1 MFASGA
7 AANTLTE
14 DSDAK
19 DKVGALFNVSSLPTL
34 SDGARERRRA
44 MLDRLKTL
52 SNENAA
58 KIMTDSGVS
67 PTPPKRCTRDK
78 ATESH
83 CTLRD
88 VLSRADNATI
98 DKLEPAFKKI
108 Q

>member
-1 MFASGA
+1 
-7 AANTLTE
+7 
-14 DSDAK
+14 
-19 DKVGALFNVSSLPTL
+19 
-34 SDGARERRRA
+34 

-98 DKLEPAFKKI
+98 DKLTDLQKKLMAEEFKAKKKYEDYLANI
-108 Q
+108 SD